1 MSFHQ
6 HSSQATLAATEMLN
20 LIEKDIS
27 EARYF
32 MRLKKNVE
40 IDKDEI
46 IKLLQADN
54 HILKVNYSY

>member
-6 HSSQATLAATEMLN
+6 HSSQATLAAIEMLN

-27 EARYF
+27 EARNF

-54 HILKVNYSY
+54 HILKVNYS